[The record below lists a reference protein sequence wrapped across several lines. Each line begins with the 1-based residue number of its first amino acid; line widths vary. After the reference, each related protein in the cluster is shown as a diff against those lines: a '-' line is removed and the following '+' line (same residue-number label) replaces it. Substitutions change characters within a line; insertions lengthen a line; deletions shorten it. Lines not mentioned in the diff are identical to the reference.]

1 MTMIAITITIIIIII
16 TVTTTTIT
24 LVLVLVEQ
32 WVATTETTE
41 IASENQHDQ
50 RWQKVLEQ
58 IKGGSDVDVSLLPII
73 EWEFHQVVF
82 WLQMCGFNMAA
93 KLLGEYTITG
103 AELRYMKKEHLVW
116 LGDHC
121 KHIQLD
127 ETTAKKIVQEMR
139 KLEVKTQFRLT
150 YEHLWRT
157 VLTNVNDT
165 IDVDLARKSY
175 YVKQLVQ
182 LLRAPKNLGPFAFW
196 KSDAV
201 FFDKVD
207 NWLAS
212 LLVPFELQKLFMH
225 YFTTFL
231 EDENDEDLH
240 SLKFET
246 GDGDWAEQQHLS
258 AMDVQKLSSQ
268 LNRKLALKNYFHFYE
283 RFDDYMT
290 GKDIVD
296 WVLSNYNKLNFKYST
311 RRHVV
316 LLCEQLLQRDILIHL
331 NLTNSTVDK
340 EDRKFDDKNTLFYT
354 YCGNDIKAY

>member
-1 MTMIAITITIIIIII
+1 
-16 TVTTTTIT
+16 
-24 LVLVLVEQ
+24 
-32 WVATTETTE
+32 
-41 IASENQHDQ
+41 
-50 RWQKVLEQ
+50 
-58 IKGGSDVDVSLLPII
+58 
-73 EWEFHQVVF
+73 
-82 WLQMCGFNMAA
+82 MAA

-225 YFTTFL
+225 YFPTFL
-231 EDENDEDLH
+231 EDENDEDLR

-246 GDGDWAEQQHLS
+246 DDGDWAEQPHLS
-258 AMDVQKLSSQ
+258 AMEVQKLSRQ

-283 RFDDYMT
+283 RFDDCVT
-290 GKDIVD
+290 GKEIVD
-296 WVLSNYNKLNFKYST
+296 WVLSNYTKLNFKYST
-311 RRHVV
+311 RRHAV
-316 LLCEQLLQRDILIHL
+316 LLCEQLLQRDLLIPL
-331 NLTNSTVDK
+331 NPTNSTVDK
-340 EDRKFDDKNTLFYT
+340 EDRKFEDKNTVFYT
-354 YCGNDIKAY
+354 YGGNDIKAC